1 MITLLGCK
9 WHASLRPPRIPSLSK
24 FVLSHLPLNLFKSC
38 HLLLWSVV
46 FSAIIDIV
54 SFALEFRCDACGSGL
69 ARHIE
74 EPFFSWEELINL
86 SLLLG
91 LNWVHLIWVATSLKY
106 EVLYL
111 LESLLPG
118 LLEIW
123 AEAVIKC
130 LACACCSWWW
140 KPLMIMHMLF
150 YSQRVSR
157 LLTLRGWY
165 SISLLLFASSFRT
178 WN

>member
-9 WHASLRPPRIPSLSK
+9 WHASLRPPRIPSFSK
-24 FVLSHLPLNLFKSC
+24 FILSHLPLNLFKSC

-46 FSAIIDIV
+46 FPAIIDII
-54 SFALEFRCDACGSGL
+54 SFALEFRRDTCGSGL

-91 LNWVHLIWVATSLKY
+91 LYWVHLIWVATSLKY
-106 EVLYL
+106 EILYL

-118 LLEIW
+118 LLELW
-123 AEAVIKC
+123 AETVIQS
-130 LACACCSWWW
+130 LACACCSWWRQ
-140 KPLMIMHMLF
+140 PLMIMHMLLH
-150 YSQRVSR
+150 SQRVDR
-157 LLTLRGWY
+157 FLTLRGWH
-165 SISLLLFASSFRT
+165 STRLLLLAPSFRT